1 MTRYDDPPPED
12 WPALYRAGATL
23 AEIAR
28 RTGFP
33 PMYIRRE
40 MVARGVAIRP
50 KGQRPKHPPGPIDPP
65 LGYPVEPMDDY
76 GPDYGAGY

>member
-12 WPALYRAGATL
+12 WPALYAAGETL

-33 PMYIRRE
+33 VLLIRRE
-40 MVARGVAIRP
+40 MVARGVTLRP
-50 KGQRPKHPPGPIDPP
+50 HRRRKQPHSPGPIDPP
-65 LGYPVEPMDDY
+65 LSYPVTSMDAD
-76 GPDYGAGY
+76 DYGAGY